1 MTGAFKVILKSMAAP
16 FQPRKRRHMWRVYAI
31 ICRAPPAGYAGY
43 DHTKA
48 VPFAVC
54 YPDGEQSLGQADNLT
69 IALSGYHSLR
79 GLQAGDIVAEDKTL
93 GGGLEIVSRKARV
106 AA

>member
-1 MTGAFKVILKSMAAP
+1 MIKTIFKNLFAR
-16 FQPRKRRHMWRVYAI
+16 FQSPNERYMWRVYEVI
-31 ICRAPPAGYAGY
+31 YRAPPAGVPGY

-54 YPDGEQSLGQADNLT
+54 YPDGNPAPRQPYNFS
-69 IALSGYHSLR
+69 IALSGYPGLR
-79 GLQAGDIVAEDKTL
+79 GLQKGDIVAEEKTL
-93 GGGLEIVSRKARV
+93 GGGLEIV

>member
-1 MTGAFKVILKSMAAP
+1 MIKTIFKNLFARVQLPNK
-16 FQPRKRRHMWRVYAI
+16 RHMWRVYEI
-31 ICRAPPAGYAGY
+31 IYRAPPAGIPGY
-43 DHTKA
+43 DHAKA

-54 YPDGEQSLGQADNLT
+54 YPDGNPAPGQPDNYS

-79 GLQAGDIVAEDKTL
+79 GLQKGDIVAEDKTL
-93 GGGLEIVSRKARV
+93 GGGLEIV

>member
-1 MTGAFKVILKSMAAP
+1 MIKTIFKNLFARVQLP
-16 FQPRKRRHMWRVYAI
+16 NKRHTWRVYEI
-31 ICRAPPAGYAGY
+31 IYRAPPAGIPGY
-43 DHTKA
+43 DHAKA

-54 YPDGEQSLGQADNLT
+54 YPDGNPAPRQPDNFS

-79 GLQAGDIVAEDKTL
+79 GLQKGDIVAEDKTL
-93 GGGLEIVSRKARV
+93 GGGLEIV